1 MSFILGTQGRVR
13 NSRGKRAISIQVIEV
28 LLLFF
33 FCFFFLFFEFF
44 NYTMAYE
51 FRFMIKVF

>member
-28 LLLFF
+28 LLFF
-33 FCFFFLFFEFF
+33 FFFFDFL
-44 NYTMAYE
+44 NISIILWLTSLDL
-51 FRFMIKVF
+51 